1 MSAITIGGDLIHY
14 EVLGRGRP
22 VLLLHGWVGCWR
34 YWVPTMQQLQLKY
47 RVYALDMYGFGDT
60 GKNPQKY
67 ALDHQVQLLFD
78 FMNSMAIPKAAFI
91 GHGLGALAASEFARL
106 YADKAPRIMLVST
119 PLFDPGNLD
128 KRVPAGRATLPLTH
142 NRPLTNNTA
151 ATPAAPPLPTLPPN
165 DPGLLAPDST
175 IMNASS
181 AMRAALLERQRAQT
195 ASAAAGANPGTTA
208 STNAA
213 AVPVDEPR
221 LPKHNPLQTSI
232 AATAPDSL
240 LNKAFKRTESAFDK
254 LAVDLNKTDPAA
266 IKGSVSAYDSGRML
280 DTLRLLPM
288 PRVIVHGLDD
298 AVVPPPSES
307 VWHYL
312 TNEKEETLL
321 PILLPG
327 VRHFP
332 MLEYERFSR
341 LVNDF
346 LEVPDINKLEI
357 KERWKRRT
365 R

>member
-22 VLLLHGWVGCWR
+22 VLLVHGWIGSWR
-34 YWVPTMQQLQLKY
+34 YWVPAMQQLQLKY

-91 GHGLGALAASEFARL
+91 GHGMGALAVSEFARL
-106 YADKAPRIMLVST
+106 YADKAPRIMLVET

-128 KRVPAGRATLPLTH
+128 KRVPAGRTTVQLTH
-142 NRPLTNNTA
+142 NRPLNNPNPVSTSPASA
-151 ATPAAPPLPTLPPN
+151 AAG
-165 DPGLLAPDST
+165 DPGMHAPDST

-181 AMRAALLERQRAQT
+181 AMRAALIERQRAQT
-195 ASAAAGANPGTTA
+195 TSVTTGNPASQPSSVA
-208 STNAA
+208 
-213 AVPVDEPR
+213 VDEPKM
-221 LPKHNPLQTSI
+221 PKHNPLQTSI
-232 AATAPDSL
+232 AGTALDVL
-240 LNKAFKRTESAFDK
+240 LGKCFKRSEAAYDK
-254 LAVDLNKTDPAA
+254 LAADLNKTDMAA
-266 IKGSVSAYDSGRML
+266 VKGSVNTYDSGRML
-280 DTLRLLPM
+280 DTLRMLPM
-288 PRVIVHGLDD
+288 PRVVVHGLDD
-298 AVVPPPSES
+298 ALLPAPSEN
-307 VWHYL
+307 VWNYL

-332 MLEYERFSR
+332 MLEYERFTR

-346 LEVPDINKLEI
+346 LEVPDISKLEI

>member
-22 VLLLHGWVGCWR
+22 VLLVHGWIGSWR
-34 YWVPTMQQLQLKY
+34 YWVPAMQQLQLKY

-91 GHGLGALAASEFARL
+91 GHGLGALAVSEFARL
-106 YADKAPRIMLVST
+106 YADKAPRIMLVET

-128 KRVPAGRATLPLTH
+128 KRVPAGRTSLPLTH
-142 NRPLTNNTA
+142 NRPLNNPAPVTASPAPSATNDA
-151 ATPAAPPLPTLPPN
+151 GALP
-165 DPGLLAPDST
+165 PDST

-181 AMRAALLERQRAQT
+181 AMRAALMERQRAQT
-195 ASAAAGANPGTTA
+195 ASASTTTGN
-208 STNAA
+208 S
-213 AVPVDEPR
+213 VPEPPRTMADEPK
-221 LPKHNPLQTSI
+221 LPKHNPLQSSI
-232 AATAPDSL
+232 AGTPLDAMLAKCFKKSETAY
-240 LNKAFKRTESAFDK
+240 DK
-254 LAVDLNKTDPAA
+254 LAADLNKTDTAA
-266 IKGSVSAYDSGRML
+266 VKGSVSTYDSGRML
-280 DTLRLLPM
+280 DTLRMLPM
-288 PRVIVHGLDD
+288 PRVLVQGLDD
-298 AVVPPPSES
+298 ALLPAPSEN
-307 VWHYL
+307 VWNYL

-332 MLEYERFSR
+332 MLEYERFTR

-346 LEVPDINKLEI
+346 LEVPDISKLEI